1 MIDVQKLKDIREDHD
16 LSQKDMAIILNVN
29 RSTYSL
35 WELGINIIPIN
46 YLSSFAD
53 YFNYSIDYILG
64 ITNKKESDLLIKGF
78 DINKLGTNLK
88 KIRIA
93 NGLSQENIAT
103 ILGVSQPCIT
113 RYEKGIIEIS
123 TSNLYRFSK
132 EFNVSITKLC
142 GKEKDIRNTKLKNIK
157 VINK

>member
-16 LSQKDMAIILNVN
+16 LTQSEMAFILKVN

-35 WELGINIIPIN
+35 WELGINIIPIK

-53 YFNYSIDYILG
+53 YFNYSMDYILG
-64 ITNKKESDLLIKGF
+64 INNHKKSDLLIKGF
-78 DINKLGTNLK
+78 DINKLGKNM
-88 KIRIA
+88 KIIRK
-93 NGLSQENIAT
+93 NQGLSQENIAT

-113 RYEKGIIEIS
+113 KYEKGLVEIS

-132 EFNVSITKLC
+132 EFNISITKLC
-142 GKEKDIRNTKLKNIK
+142 GKEKEIQKITLKTK
-157 VINK
+157 